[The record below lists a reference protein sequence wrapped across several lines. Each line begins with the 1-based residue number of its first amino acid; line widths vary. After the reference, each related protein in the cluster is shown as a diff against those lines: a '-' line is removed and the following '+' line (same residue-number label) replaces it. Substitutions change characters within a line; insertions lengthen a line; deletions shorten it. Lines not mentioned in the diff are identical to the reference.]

1 MSHPILDRI
10 ILNENAYFLKKEKPF
25 FYSANHIDDLFVT
38 ASAHKTGNYLLNFRK
53 QIESINGENIEYS
66 ICVFK
71 YKTIPSFI
79 DIPIP
84 KWEEQKLAYLL
95 VADFQDYVF
104 ISKKNISGVDDL
116 LLKELSPIDY
126 TTLISLF
133 VDSTTNFEKFSLN
146 NTSVSYD
153 AIKGKTVEA
162 NDLKKSFSAFG
173 AGKYVLNSVRLSNDD
188 EKTSIAFNTSRIS
201 NFGEKKHVIQLLSW
215 AWATVNKIRNHI
227 HTNSFLNIFAEPIDY
242 EKNRNN
248 LKPISFL
255 FNLTRFND
263 DIEKNEIISCE
274 YFLEDG
280 RSKIIPIRNILS
292 FLKNVFNV
300 EEEVQNGEPKFIL
313 KNTFVN
319 DLVVNINRKSIT
331 LYSPKAKNFLIKFN
345 NGNSI
350 NFLHY
355 FNLYNDFIINFE
367 DLSLVYTSRKLFK
380 DSKLIGYIDNFI
392 DIFKGKSELSSVKS
406 EKGDFTAIS
415 NRFSN
420 DSIFYFIEN
429 QLTYNSDYSFLDD
442 LGDEWAD
449 FIKLKNNSISL
460 IHAKFGDSQLSASSF
475 HDVVG
480 QALKNIGNLNP
491 SNNQL
496 ETTKTAKWSKTYKI
510 DNVDT
515 EIKRLRHGDTI
526 SNAINNYKSLLVTP
540 NLNKEIVLVINF
552 ISRAQL
558 KDRLQRLQA
567 GTPFQ
572 EKNQVIQIL
581 WIISSLVNSCAE
593 NGIDIHIYCK
603 P

>member
-1 MSHPILDRI
+1 MAHPVLDRI
-10 ILNENAYFLKKEKPF
+10 ILNENAYFLKKETNA
-25 FYSANHIDDLFVT
+25 FYTANHINDLFVE
-38 ASAHKTGNYLLNFRK
+38 ASADKTGNYLLNLRK
-53 QIESINGENIEYS
+53 QTEIINGESIEYS

-71 YKTIPSFI
+71 FTTIPSFI
-79 DIPIP
+79 DQPIP

-95 VADFQDYVF
+95 VVDFQDHVF
-104 ISKKNISGVDDL
+104 ISKKNISGVDNL
-116 LLKELSPIDY
+116 LYNELLPIDY
-126 TTLISLF
+126 ETLISLF
-133 VDSTTNFEKFSLN
+133 VDSATNFEKFSLN

-173 AGKYVLNSVRLSNDD
+173 AGKYVLNSVRLNNHD

-201 NFGEKKHVIQLLSW
+201 NFGEKKHVTQLLTW
-215 AWATVNKIRNHI
+215 AWETVDKIRNHI

-242 EKNRNN
+242 EKNKAD

-274 YFLEDG
+274 YILEKG
-280 RSKIIPIRNILS
+280 RSRIIPIKSILII
-292 FLKNVFNV
+292 LKNVFSV
-300 EEEVQNGEPKFIL
+300 EEEVQNGDTVFIL
-313 KNTFVN
+313 RNSFVN
-319 DLVVNINRKSIT
+319 DVVVNLNRKSIT
-331 LYSPKAKNFLIKFN
+331 LSSKKARNFVINFN
-345 NGNSI
+345 DGTST

-355 FNLYNDFIINFE
+355 FNLYNEFIINFE

-392 DIFKGKSELSSVKS
+392 DIFNGKNELTTVAS
-406 EKGDFTAIS
+406 EKGVFTAAS
-415 NRFSN
+415 TTFSN
-420 DSIFYFIEN
+420 DSIFNFIEN
-429 QLTYNSDYSFLDD
+429 QLTFNSDYSFLDD

-491 SNNQL
+491 STIQL
-496 ETTKTAKWSKTYKI
+496 DTTKAAKWNSTYNI
-510 DNVDT
+510 EGVPTSIN
-515 EIKRLRHGDTI
+515 RLRHGDSI
-526 SNAINNYKSLLVTP
+526 ANAINTYKSLLVTP
-540 NLNKEIVLVINF
+540 NLKKEIVLVINF
-552 ISRAQL
+552 ISKAQL

-567 GTPFQ
+567 GTPFK

-581 WIISSLVNSCAE
+581 WIISSLVNSCVE